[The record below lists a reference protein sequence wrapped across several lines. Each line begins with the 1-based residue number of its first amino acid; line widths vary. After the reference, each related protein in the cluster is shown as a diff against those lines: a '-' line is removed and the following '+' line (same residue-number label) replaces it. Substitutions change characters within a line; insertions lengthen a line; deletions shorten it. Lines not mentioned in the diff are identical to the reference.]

1 MKPENIKLQL
11 KEIYNFTADHIQA
24 QIQILKLGE
33 IEKITKPLKQKSSK
47 SCFFFSG
54 KAYYFHSK

>member
-33 IEKITKPLKQKSSK
+33 IEKITKPLKQKPST
-47 SCFFFSG
+47 G
-54 KAYYFHSK
+54 